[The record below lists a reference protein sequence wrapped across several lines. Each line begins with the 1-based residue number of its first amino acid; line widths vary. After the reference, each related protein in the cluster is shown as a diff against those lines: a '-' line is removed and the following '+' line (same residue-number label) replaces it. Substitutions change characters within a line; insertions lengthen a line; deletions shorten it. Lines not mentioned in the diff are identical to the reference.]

1 MAKTINFCG
10 DSFCNFNTKSKVS
23 WCAQL
28 ADKLGVEVVGTGW
41 GGTAYEYAIKSFK
54 HDADITVFC
63 WTDSSRLYHKD
74 YIVNY
79 KSGSRYYKTYKTHE
93 MLSLLGEMFY
103 RTLYNEKYFD
113 ELQYRT
119 LYWFDREVLAKYKG
133 IIVHNFC
140 FKNTYTFTHGITSPI
155 ILQSNRDLYKGELHG
170 MCHMTVDNNKMYAD
184 YVYNL
189 IKDNYNL

>member
-1 MAKTINFCG
+1 MGKTINFCG

-113 ELQYRT
+113 EFNFVFFENNTFPCVWTPSDLDLVVNCT
-119 LYWFDREVLAKYKG
+119 GDRGRKLCRMG
-133 IIVHNFC
+133 NS
-140 FKNTYTFTHGITSPI
+140 G
-155 ILQSNRDLYKGELHG
+155 
-170 MCHMTVDNNKMYAD
+170 
-184 YVYNL
+184 
-189 IKDNYNL
+189 